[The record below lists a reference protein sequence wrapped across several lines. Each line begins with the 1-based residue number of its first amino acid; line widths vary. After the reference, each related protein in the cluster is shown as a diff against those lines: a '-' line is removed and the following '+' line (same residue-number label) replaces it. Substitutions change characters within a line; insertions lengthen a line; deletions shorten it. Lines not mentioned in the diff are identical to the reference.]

1 MLVRKRSDL
10 KREPMMIRRVVT
22 GLTPDRKARRAS
34 DTEVDGI
41 TDLTLGLYGLPICAL
56 RSAASSVVAP
66 LFLFA
71 RSCLMKKIALLF
83 ALVLF
88 AGAAY
93 AQDAPTAQDKKE
105 APAAVSP
112 TQSDSDTRIQAL
124 EMQVRSLADEVA
136 ALQAELRELR
146 KANLSAP
153 TVNGRALLASSHE
166 EPGAPPIADAQSSSE
181 VAAPAPQTT
190 QTQTF
195 GGATSNA
202 KLLNPDISL
211 IGDFIGAAGRN
222 RVAPSRSLEL
232 HESEIGLQAI
242 IDPYAR
248 ADVFVSFGEEGVN
261 LEEGY
266 LTFTSLPAGLL
277 LKVGKM
283 RAEFGKVNTIH
294 NHALSFIDRPLVTN
308 NLVGGEDG
316 INDAGFSL
324 SRFLKAPKDW
334 FLQGTA
340 QVFRGDSSDVFTAK
354 RRQGVSVV
362 GHLRAYKDLNES
374 TNLDLGASYARGHNE
389 VGSNFLTTLY
399 GADATLRWK
408 PLSRAIYNSILFR
421 SELVWSARD
430 QLSPINSFQT
440 QRAFGLYSTVD
451 YRLNRR
457 WTVGGRFDRSGHAT
471 DARLTD
477 TGFST
482 ILTYWPS
489 EFSQIRTQYRYG
501 RYGQGDNANELLF
514 QFLFV
519 MGAHGAHPF

>member
-1 MLVRKRSDL
+1 
-10 KREPMMIRRVVT
+10 
-22 GLTPDRKARRAS
+22 
-34 DTEVDGI
+34 
-41 TDLTLGLYGLPICAL
+41 
-56 RSAASSVVAP
+56 
-66 LFLFA
+66 
-71 RSCLMKKIALLF
+71 
-83 ALVLF
+83 
-88 AGAAY
+88 
-93 AQDAPTAQDKKE
+93 
-105 APAAVSP
+105 
-112 TQSDSDTRIQAL
+112 
-124 EMQVRSLADEVA
+124 
-136 ALQAELRELR
+136 
-146 KANLSAP
+146 
-153 TVNGRALLASSHE
+153 
-166 EPGAPPIADAQSSSE
+166 
-181 VAAPAPQTT
+181 
-190 QTQTF
+190 
-195 GGATSNA
+195 
-202 KLLNPDISL
+202 
-211 IGDFIGAAGRN
+211 
-222 RVAPSRSLEL
+222 
-232 HESEIGLQAI
+232 
-242 IDPYAR
+242 
-248 ADVFVSFGEEGVN
+248 VFVSFGEEGVN
-261 LEEGY
+261 VEEGY
-266 LTFTSLPAGLL
+266 VTFTSLPAGLL

-294 NHALSFIDRPLVTN
+294 NHALTFIDRPLVTN

-340 QVFRGDSSDVFTAK
+340 QVFRGDSSDVFTAN

-389 VGSNFLTTLY
+389 LGSNFLTTLY

-430 QLSPINSFQT
+430 QLTPINSFQT
-440 QRAFGLYSTVD
+440 QRAFGLYSSVD
-451 YRLNRR
+451 YRVNRR

-489 EFSQIRTQYRYG
+489 EFSQIRTQYRFS